1 MKILLAAKKGDL
13 QEVKT
18 MAATV
23 VNTKK
28 GKKIL
33 QKTFNVAV
41 KYNRPIIVHYLLDH
55 FSSLM
60 VNNEVIKCAIISGNL
75 NLVKLFC
82 SPEDIT
88 ISIIRTAII
97 NDCST
102 DILHY
107 LIENT
112 GRKVIRGRSS
122 LLSEIVLRG
131 RFEALKYM
139 LSTLKIGN
147 IGNSLGI
154 ILKDSLTF
162 GRYNIAYHIT
172 KIIVSMNALLDYSL
186 SKFVCKNATLQIID
200 CLIGR
205 FESGISR
212 EHVIKSAK
220 NNHAE
225 VFQRLLEYVD
235 IFAIGLSISGQKS
248 LIEYAIQ
255 GSYQNFVYIFE
266 RVDFNKKWLSVLMT
280 IAVNMQNIKV
290 IQFLADRFTIKQKI
304 LDRAL
309 INAAYT
315 NNIDLLKCL
324 VSVGA
329 DISADNYGAL
339 NIATHYNRIGG
350 IEYLLQLGSRFDP
363 DVTSIVDSKMNHYE
377 QNIAL
382 YILKDR
388 PELRDNIMHVAVR
401 RSLTKIIEYL
411 VSVGIPISD
420 VELDTKYSKKMTQ
433 LLVCHGYWFDRL
445 DPYRYIKILDGRHL
459 ARINDPIIRRVVLN
473 RSRQYHWPADII
485 IALQS

>member
-1 MKILLAAKKGDL
+1 MKILSAAKKGDF

-23 VNTKK
+23 INTKK

-33 QKTFNVAV
+33 QKTFMVAV

-55 FSSLM
+55 FNSL
-60 VNNEVIKCAIISGNL
+60 VINNEVIKCAIISGNL
-75 NLVKLFC
+75 SLVKLFC

-88 ISIIRTAII
+88 ISIIRTAIN

-102 DILHY
+102 DILMY
-107 LIENT
+107 LIENVS
-112 GRKVIRGRSS
+112 RKVMRSPSS

-139 LSTLKIGN
+139 LSTLKIRN
-147 IGNSLGI
+147 IGYSLGI

-172 KIIVSMNALLDYSL
+172 KIIVSMNAQLDYSL

-212 EHVIKSAK
+212 DHVIKSAK

-225 VFQRLLEYVD
+225 VFHRLLGHVD
-235 IFAIGLSISGQKS
+235 IFAMDLSIKDQEL
-248 LIEYAIQ
+248 LIEYAVC

-266 RVDFNKKWLSVLMT
+266 RVDFNKKWLSVLIT

-290 IQFLADRFTIKQKI
+290 IQFLSEQFTIKQKI
-304 LDRAL
+304 LNRAL

-329 DISADNYGAL
+329 DISADNYKAL
-339 NIATHYNRIGG
+339 RVAIHYNRIGG
-350 IEYLLQLGSRFDP
+350 IEYFLQLGSRFDP
-363 DVTSIVDSKMNHYE
+363 DDTSIVDSKMNHYE

-388 PELRDNIMHVAVR
+388 PELRDNIMHVAVQR
-401 RSLTKIIEYL
+401 GLTEIIEYL

-445 DPYRYIKILDGRHL
+445 DPYRHIKILDDRHL
-459 ARINDPIIRRVVLN
+459 VRINDPVIRKIILN
-473 RSRQYHWPADII
+473 KERKYHWPDDII
-485 IALQS
+485 IALQN